1 MGNMHGVWILHA
13 VLIYNFLNADDQMTV
28 AGKHCIERGTAE
40 INPFRYIK
48 NATALKWKSEN
59 VFLWERGYT
68 LISTGNERL

>member
-13 VLIYNFLNADDQMTV
+13 VLIYNFLNADDQKTV

-68 LISTGNERL
+68 VISTGNERL